1 MIGELFKFA
10 RNTGPYMK
18 EKSISKETIK
28 MLEIIVFG
36 ITLVVSNVV
45 AALVVLKVVTSPKV
59 LKKYMDTVADMSV
72 EMTKKMYHDLEK
84 ELD

>member
-1 MIGELFKFA
+1 
-10 RNTGPYMK
+10 
-18 EKSISKETIK
+18 

-36 ITLVVSNVV
+36 LVLVVANVV
-45 AALVVLKVVTSPKV
+45 SAIIIMKVMTSPKV

-72 EMTKKMYHDLEK
+72 DMTKRMYQNLEE

>member
-1 MIGELFKFA
+1 
-10 RNTGPYMK
+10 
-18 EKSISKETIK
+18 

-45 AALVVLKVVTSPKV
+45 AALVVLKVVTSPRV
-59 LKKYMDTVADMSV
+59 LKKYMETVSDMTV
-72 EMTKKMYHDLEK
+72 EMTKKMYKDFEE

>member
-1 MIGELFKFA
+1 
-10 RNTGPYMK
+10 
-18 EKSISKETIK
+18 

-36 ITLVVSNVV
+36 LTLVVSNVV

-72 EMTKKMYHDLEK
+72 EMTKKMYKGLEE

>member
-1 MIGELFKFA
+1 
-10 RNTGPYMK
+10 
-18 EKSISKETIK
+18 

-36 ITLVVSNVV
+36 ITLVVSNVI

-59 LKKYMDTVADMSV
+59 LKKYMNTVSDMTV
-72 EMTKKMYHDLEK
+72 EMTKKMYQDFDE

>member
-1 MIGELFKFA
+1 
-10 RNTGPYMK
+10 
-18 EKSISKETIK
+18 

-59 LKKYMDTVADMSV
+59 LKKYMDTVSDMSI
-72 EMTKKMYHDLEK
+72 EMTKKMYQNLE

>member
-1 MIGELFKFA
+1 
-10 RNTGPYMK
+10 
-18 EKSISKETIK
+18 
-28 MLEIIVFG
+28 MLDIIVFG

-45 AALVVLKVVTSPKV
+45 AALVVFKVVTSPKV

-72 EMTKKMYHDLEK
+72 EMTKKMYQNLEE

>member
-1 MIGELFKFA
+1 M
-10 RNTGPYMK
+10 
-18 EKSISKETIK
+18 

-59 LKKYMDTVADMSV
+59 LKKYMDTVADMSI
-72 EMTKKMYHDLEK
+72 EMTKKMYNDLEK

>member
-1 MIGELFKFA
+1 
-10 RNTGPYMK
+10 
-18 EKSISKETIK
+18 

-36 ITLVVSNVV
+36 LTLVVSNVV

-59 LKKYMDTVADMSV
+59 LKKYMDTVSDMSV
-72 EMTKKMYHDLEK
+72 EMTKKMYQNLE